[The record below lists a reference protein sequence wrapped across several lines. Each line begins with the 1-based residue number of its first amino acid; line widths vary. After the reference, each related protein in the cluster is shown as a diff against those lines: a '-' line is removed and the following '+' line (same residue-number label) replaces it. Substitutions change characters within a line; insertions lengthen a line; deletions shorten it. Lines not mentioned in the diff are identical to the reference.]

1 MTTVTTNAPSC
12 VRTSSP
18 LPLPPTV
25 RSSPSAA
32 AQDAAGECLVR
43 GACQAMTSDR
53 DLETVVKRLS
63 RVERELRWWRR
74 LGFLLVAGLLIA
86 PTAQQAFSRSRAV
99 EAERF
104 VVRDEHGNVRAV
116 LGVGIGSS
124 GREESVGLRL
134 VARDGASRGEFFL
147 DVDGTPFLRLQDRE
161 GKVALQADV
170 APNDIPGFVLWG
182 KRRGADSRRATTVM
196 TFGKDDLPLLMLSDQ
211 RGNVVWR
218 AP

>member
-25 RSSPSAA
+25 RSPPSAA

-53 DLETVVKRLS
+53 DLETVVKRIS

-74 LGFLLVAGLLIA
+74 ISFLLVAGLLIG

-124 GREESVGLRL
+124 GREESVGL
-134 VARDGASRGEFFL
+134 S
-147 DVDGTPFLRLQDRE
+147 
-161 GKVALQADV
+161 
-170 APNDIPGFVLWG
+170 
-182 KRRGADSRRATTVM
+182 
-196 TFGKDDLPLLMLSDQ
+196 
-211 RGNVVWR
+211 
-218 AP
+218 